1 MLAEIR
7 ANIGEDER
15 NYLKDSHNLPWYVL
29 DFYNALD
36 GSKIA
41 KAKRM
46 INSVLRKTKLTICRQ
61 FAKLKENYLK
71 GYSI

>member
-7 ANIGEDER
+7 ASIGDDER
-15 NYLKDSHNLPWYVL
+15 NYLNGSHNLPWYVT

-41 KAKRM
+41 KIKCVV
-46 INSVLRKTKLTICRQ
+46 NSVLRNTRQTFRLQLANWKEKLRKT
-61 FAKLKENYLK
+61 A
-71 GYSI
+71 